1 MDISRKTL
9 IIAAII
15 NIVLIAICAVCL
27 IVTNWNPVVLWISL
41 AILVVVLI
49 TAIMTY
55 FMGKNFK
62 K

>member
-1 MDISRKTL
+1 MDVSKRTL

-15 NIVLIAICAVCL
+15 NVILIVVCAICL

-41 AILVVVLI
+41 AILILVLI
-49 TAIMTY
+49 TSIMTY
-55 FMGKNFK
+55 VMGKNLK

>member
-27 IVTNWNPVVLWISL
+27 IVTNLNPVVLWISL
-41 AILVVVLI
+41 AIFAIILV
-49 TAIMTY
+49 TAIMIY

-62 K
+62 R

>member
-15 NIVLIAICAVCL
+15 NVVLIAICAVCL

-55 FMGKNFK
+55 LMGKNFK

>member
-9 IIAAII
+9 IVAAII
-15 NIVLIAICAVCL
+15 NILLIAICAVCL
-27 IVTNWNPVVLWISL
+27 IVTNWNPIVLWIAL

-49 TAIMTY
+49 TSIMIY
-55 FMGKNFK
+55 VMGKNFK